1 MKTDELIET
10 LSSQAEP
17 VDVRLPMRRLL
28 IAAALGAAAAL
39 PLMLWQ
45 LGMNPDLAADAHRAM
60 FWVRFAFVVAVVA
73 ACTLLVIRLG
83 QPGAEIRRAAQAV
96 ILPILALWMLA
107 AVALMLA
114 APGERMP
121 MVMGSSWDSCP
132 LDIGALSLP
141 ALVLLMGAARS
152 LAPTRLR
159 LTGAATGL
167 LAGALGTLAYLL
179 HCPEFD
185 APFIALWYVLGMTV
199 PAAIGS
205 VVGPRVL
212 AW

>member
-1 MKTDELIET
+1 
-10 LSSQAEP
+10 
-17 VDVRLPMRRLL
+17 
-28 IAAALGAAAAL
+28 
-39 PLMLWQ
+39 MLWQ
-45 LGMNPDLAADAHRAM
+45 LGMNPDLAADSHRAM
-60 FWVRFAFVVAVVA
+60 FWVKFAFVAAVA
-73 ACTLLVIRLG
+73 AACALLVIRLG

-96 ILPILALWMLA
+96 MLPILALWVLA
-107 AVALMLA
+107 AVVLMLA

-121 MVMGSSWDSCP
+121 MVMGFSWYSCP
-132 LDIGALSLP
+132 LDIGILSLP

-159 LTGAATGL
+159 FAGAATGL

-185 APFIALWYVLGMTV
+185 APFIAVWYVLGMVV
-199 PAAIGS
+199 PAGIGA

>member
-10 LSSQAEP
+10 LANQAEP
-17 VDVRLPMRRLL
+17 VDVRLPIRRLL
-28 IAAALGAAAAL
+28 VAATLGTAAAL

-45 LGMNPDLAADAHRAM
+45 LGMNPDLAADSHRAM
-60 FWVRFAFVVAVVA
+60 FWVKFAFVAAVA
-73 ACTLLVIRLG
+73 AACALLVIRLG

-96 ILPILALWMLA
+96 MLPILALWVLA
-107 AVALMLA
+107 AVVLMLA

-121 MVMGSSWDSCP
+121 MVMGSSWYICP
-132 LDIGALSLP
+132 LCIGLLSLP
-141 ALVLLMGAARS
+141 ALVLLIGAARS

-159 LTGAATGL
+159 FAGAATGL
-167 LAGALGTLAYLL
+167 FAGALGTLAYLL

-185 APFIALWYVLGMTV
+185 APFIAVWYVLGMAI
-199 PAAIGS
+199 PAAIGAL
-205 VVGPRVL
+205 VGPRLL